1 MILNSASEYALIFLN
16 VCSVFFLVF
25 FCLRVYKATHVG
37 LSGTMSF
44 FGEDIQTQKKM
55 FVSITE

>member
-16 VCSVFFLVF
+16 VCSGF